1 MSKRKIIV
9 ILSLI
14 IVAALCFSI
23 SLAGCKKNNGSD
35 KTQSESSAPIDS
47 SSSESVTEDVTIKL
61 NKTSLELTKYET
73 AVIEASVSDGSVAV
87 FSSGDENIAS
97 VTSDGVVTA
106 KNVGA
111 CDIVASA
118 GDVSAKCRVIVSVS
132 PYTASIKGVIDDIRV
147 AGGGEFKAQLY
158 AEFNGKKLDENIRY
172 SVSVTENTAEGV
184 ATAAVDE
191 NGLLTVKGLKA
202 GITSFS
208 VFAEIRGSLSEK
220 TFTVTVYASEV
231 VIEPENDADFDRI
244 EGAYKLTLITENGE
258 LGLKN
263 ALDLDFTVQVNGKDM
278 EGAKVEFDANADY
291 NTDFDESKIGL
302 SENADGGYTVKAKAR
317 GNTVLIGKY
326 TRNGEDTFVKIK
338 LEVRLPEKQLT
349 EEIIV
354 GRENGSLKAPAGLVG
369 AVEAITLNG
378 RTISSSVNGNV
389 VTLNKNAVPD
399 GGNEAVSADMVIY
412 TDKYCYKAKANVC
425 TKILTAATDFDAFK
439 MVDGNYKAFNGYYIL
454 TDDIDFADY
463 GTCTAI
469 RDNSNPSNG
478 ATGFKGV
485 LDGNGFKIKNVTAGA
500 GGIFGHIG
508 SGAIFKDITF
518 DNVHYLNVMNST
530 LLAHTIRDADLINVT
545 VNVGQYDVTEEVKGY
560 VIKYDVGILSSRF
573 LIESRLKKVTI
584 NAAGNDIVNIF
595 GHRCTSNEFESVKI
609 IAASYKLIGCNSDSA
624 GPATEIKSFPS
635 GVTFTAK

>member
-35 KTQSESSAPIDS
+35 ETQSESSAPIDS

-73 AVIEASVSDGSVAV
+73 AVIEAIVSDGSVAV

-106 KNVGA
+106 KSVGA

-172 SVSVTENTAEGV
+172 SVSVTENAAEGV
-184 ATAAVDE
+184 ATVAVDE

-231 VIEPENDADFDRI
+231 VIEPENDADFERI

-302 SENADGGYTVKAKAR
+302 SENADGGYTVKAKVR

-326 TRNGEDTFVKIK
+326 TINGEDTFVKIK
-338 LEVRLPEKQLT
+338 LEVRLPEKELT

-369 AVEAITLNG
+369 AVEEITLNG

-389 VTLNKNAVPD
+389 VSLDKNAVPD

-463 GTCTAI
+463 GTCTAV

-485 LDGNGFKIKNVTAGA
+485 LDGNGFKVKNITVGT

-518 DNVHYLNVMNST
+518 DNVHYLGVMNST

-545 VNVGQYDVTEEVKGY
+545 VNVGEYEVQEEVKGY

-584 NAAGNDIVNIF
+584 NAAGKDIVNIF

-624 GPATEIKSFPS
+624 SPATEIKSFPS